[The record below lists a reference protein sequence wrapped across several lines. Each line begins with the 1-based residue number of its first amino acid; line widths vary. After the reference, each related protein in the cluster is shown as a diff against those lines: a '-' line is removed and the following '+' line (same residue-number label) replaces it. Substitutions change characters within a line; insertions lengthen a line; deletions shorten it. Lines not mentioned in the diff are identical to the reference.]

1 MFGTSA
7 AVDVAM
13 VFVWI
18 DMHFVR
24 FTGPM
29 ELTEGWV
36 IGVPIPSVAGV
47 TDSDALGTC
56 YSQFITG
63 QEGCD
68 QFDCADFHCVDCN

>member
-1 MFGTSA
+1 MKLLPLATGRVFDTSA

-29 ELTEGWV
+29 DLTEGWV

-47 TDSDALGTC
+47 TDSDALRPLLLTVH
-56 YSQFITG
+56 YQAR
-63 QEGCD
+63 GCD
-68 QFDCADFHCVDCN
+68 QFD